1 MAPQHSQGGIN
12 GWTGAIDKQNIYFS
26 LKNLLPRAHIVE
38 IDHLA
43 HKATLNL
50 SDPSKYINDTLHVN

>member
-1 MAPQHSQGGIN
+1 MAPKHSQGGMN

-26 LKNLLPRAHIVE
+26 PKNLLPRTQIAE

-43 HKATLNL
+43 HKATLHL
-50 SDPSKYINDTLHVN
+50 SDPSKYINDTLN